1 MADRPVARSGPG
13 AKPEWVARLELS
25 MALAAMSCNDADLPM
40 IAFMPW
46 TPRRAALPPPAD
58 DASLARRVA
67 ERDSAALDAVYRRDA
82 GAVYRYVL
90 ALGGNAA
97 WAADATQQAFI
108 TFADRPNAFDA
119 ARGPLSAYL
128 AGMARHHLMAL
139 WRERPLADPDAAD
152 GVLPAASIDEA
163 TPEALLVK
171 RQGQEALWAAL
182 AALPWPQREALVLV
196 DLQQRPYAEAA
207 AIAGIELNTLRTRV
221 HRARARLAQALQGG
235 AVTPASTTGAEA

>member
-1 MADRPVARSGPG
+1 
-13 AKPEWVARLELS
+13 
-25 MALAAMSCNDADLPM
+25 MSCNDADLPM

-46 TPRRAALPPPAD
+46 TARRAALPTAD
-58 DASLARRVA
+58 DDAALARRVA
-67 ERDSAALDAVYRRDA
+67 ARDAAALDAVYRRDA
-82 GAVYRYVL
+82 AAVYRYVL

-97 WAADATQQAFI
+97 WAADATQQAFVA
-108 TFADRPNAFDA
+108 FADRPTGFDA
-119 ARGPLSAYL
+119 ARGPLAAYL

-152 GVLPAASIDEA
+152 GAAFGAGVDEV
-163 TPEALLVK
+163 TPEALLVR

-221 HRARARLAQALQGG
+221 HRGRARLAEALQ
-235 AVTPASTTGAEA
+235 APPSPSTTAGAAA

>member
-1 MADRPVARSGPG
+1 MG
-13 AKPEWVARLELS
+13 
-25 MALAAMSCNDADLPM
+25 CNDADLPM

-46 TPRRAALPPPAD
+46 TSRRAGVPTPD

-67 ERDSAALDAVYRRDA
+67 GRDASALDAVYRRDA

-97 WAADATQQAFI
+97 WAADATQQAFVA
-108 TFADRPNAFDA
+108 FADRPHGFDA
-119 ARGPLSAYL
+119 ARGPLAAYL

-139 WRERPLADPDAAD
+139 WRERPLADPEAGDGALQDAA
-152 GVLPAASIDEA
+152 IDEV
-163 TPEALLVK
+163 TPEALLVR
-171 RQGQEALWAAL
+171 RQGHEALWAAL

-221 HRARARLAQALQGG
+221 HRARLRLAEALQGG
-235 AVTPASTTGAEA
+235 AAASASITGAQA

>member
-1 MADRPVARSGPG
+1 MGS
-13 AKPEWVARLELS
+13 
-25 MALAAMSCNDADLPM
+25 NDADLPM

-46 TPRRAALPPPAD
+46 TSRPAGVPPPDD

-67 ERDSAALDAVYRRDA
+67 GRDARALDAVYRRDA

-97 WAADATQQAFI
+97 WAADATQQAFVA
-108 TFADRPNAFDA
+108 FADRPHGFDA
-119 ARGPLSAYL
+119 TRGPLAAYL

-139 WRERPLADPDAAD
+139 WRERPLADPELAD
-152 GVLPAASIDEA
+152 GVMHEAAIDQA
-163 TPEALLVK
+163 TPEALLVR
-171 RQGQEALWAAL
+171 RQGHEALWAAL

-221 HRARARLAQALQGG
+221 HRARTRLAEALQGC
-235 AVTPASTTGAEA
+235 AAASASITGAEA